1 LLKKDG
7 SARKKTRIKD
17 MFPMRRLSRCKA
29 DFLAPE
35 FSINL
40 YIVIFQAYI
49 YKVPLYMWTINN
61 PLKYQLVSKLPNV
74 ETIASDLPSFMAP
87 DLLKDL
93 SIRKH
98 LKARMQNTIQ

>member
-1 LLKKDG
+1 
-7 SARKKTRIKD
+7 
-17 MFPMRRLSRCKA
+17 
-29 DFLAPE
+29 
-35 FSINL
+35 
-40 YIVIFQAYI
+40 
-49 YKVPLYMWTINN
+49 MWTINN